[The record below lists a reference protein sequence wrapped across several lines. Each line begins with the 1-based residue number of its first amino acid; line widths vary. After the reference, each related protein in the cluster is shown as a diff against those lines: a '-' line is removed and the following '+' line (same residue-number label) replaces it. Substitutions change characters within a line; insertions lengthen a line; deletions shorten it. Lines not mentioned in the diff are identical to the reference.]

1 LHRETKSAVL
11 VTGGLGFIGRH
22 LVSELSKNQN
32 YDKILIIDR
41 PKRNFQSFAKH
52 PNVII
57 TIHYD
62 DIRNTEAISDI
73 LKCEGRNIQSCIH
86 LAGQTE
92 VAASSFGNSD
102 NTFDVNISGT
112 QSVLETCVRNN
123 IKRFIFASSAATYG
137 EAQRIPIDEDQE
149 LKPISPYGKSK
160 VEAEKLVMTYVDS
173 GKISCGIS
181 LRIFNVYG
189 LGQNPE
195 HAGVIANFAK
205 RITKGM
211 PPIIYGDGMQTRDF
225 ISVNDVVRAIMLA
238 LDANVCKGAFNV
250 GTGKS
255 ITMRDLA
262 TKMIGMTKLNNNNI
276 QPVYMQKPRITGDIR
291 NSCADTKKAK
301 YILKFTARE
310 ELDLALAAM
319 IGRY

>member
-1 LHRETKSAVL
+1 MV
-11 VTGGLGFIGRH
+11 VTGGLGFIGKH
-22 LVSELSKNQN
+22 LVSELSKSQN

-41 PKRNFQSFAKH
+41 PKRNFQSFAEH
-52 PNVII
+52 SNIII
-57 TIHYD
+57 TIHYQ
-62 DIRNTEAISDI
+62 DIRNKEAISDI
-73 LKCEGRNIQSCIH
+73 LKCEGQNIQSCIH

-92 VAASSFGNSD
+92 VTASSSFGDSD
-102 NTFDVNISGT
+102 NTFDVNASGT

-137 EAQRIPIDEDQE
+137 EAQRIPTDEDQE

-160 VEAEKLVMTYVDS
+160 VEAEKLVKAYVDS

-189 LGQNPE
+189 LGQNPKY
-195 HAGVIANFAK
+195 AGVIANFAK
-205 RITKGM
+205 RITNGM

-238 LDANVCKGAFNV
+238 LDANVHKGVFNV

-262 TKMIGMTKLNNNNI
+262 TKMIGLANLKNNNI
-276 QPVYMQKPRITGDIR
+276 RPLYMQKPQNVGDDIR

-301 YILKFTARE
+301 DILKFTARE
-310 ELDLALAAM
+310 ELDVALTAM
-319 IGRY
+319 LGGTKNLKK